1 MKKLIFSNP
10 MLFGKLAV
18 RAAKW
23 HLQYYLTGRAFPMLS
38 GMYITNAC
46 NFKCRSCNIW
56 RNKKKSVVSMPHYKS
71 IIDDLSSLGTFYFS
85 ISGGEPLLIA
95 DLEER
100 VSYAK
105 SKIPYVHFVSNGYL
119 LDAARAKSIAATGVD
134 EVSISIDGIG
144 ATHDR
149 IRGQK
154 GAFDHAVQAVKN
166 LRAFAPRV
174 QVVVNSIL
182 SPDTVDDLYKVV
194 ALTKELGVLHKFQPI
209 NDHPVFDCQESQSAK
224 WSASQK
230 QIAKIDSFVSFLKT
244 QPHVVN
250 TPYFISRISRHFRH
264 LNNDELFDEQ
274 CVLPYF
280 FCEFLEDG
288 SVSPCLTGGDWR
300 NTFPTK
306 ESGLKSTLSS
316 VGYCREQKKLESCR
330 VCQKNMFVCYLEPRM
345 SYPLPALLTY
355 GLFK

>member
-71 IIDDLSSLGTFYFS
+71 IIDDPSSLGTFYFS

-209 NDHPVFDCQESQSAK
+209 IPQPN
-224 WSASQK
+224 ASVATVTPAAPYIPNLGIIHQL
-230 QIAKIDSFVSFLKT
+230 AKILNIKASTPDPNISLWPCLEIKEKPNKWPIYENKHAHT
-244 QPHVVN
+244 KIRN
-250 TPYFISRISRHFRH
+250 TPADAPKLSPPIISTITGAPMLITPIIIPTTTVNIANDAQNNLFFFLLPPASR
-264 LNNDELFDEQ
+264 
-274 CVLPYF
+274 
-280 FCEFLEDG
+280 G
-288 SVSPCLTGGDWR
+288 
-300 NTFPTK
+300 NT
-306 ESGLKSTLSS
+306 
-316 VGYCREQKKLESCR
+316 
-330 VCQKNMFVCYLEPRM
+330 
-345 SYPLPALLTY
+345 LLTQKY
-355 GLFK
+355 AGCNRFR